1 MNIDILTLFPNMFRG
16 PFQES
21 IIKRSVERGLVDIS
35 VHDLREYATD
45 KHKMVDD
52 YPFGGGGGMVL
63 KPGPIFDAV
72 NAIKANQKLNVKQ
85 GSLSTP
91 VILLSPQG
99 VVLNQRIIEG
109 LKLHD
114 NLIFICGHYD
124 GVDDRV
130 TRQIVDMEISI
141 GDYVLSGGEIPAM
154 VLTDS
159 IVRLIPGAVGD
170 PDSINDD
177 SHTSGLLQFPQYTRP
192 EIYNGLMVPNVL
204 LSGDHRAVEIWRRQQ
219 SLLKTQKVRPDLLGT
234 APLDSDDLK
243 FLETNASGDI
253 DG

>member
-1 MNIDILTLFPNMFRG
+1 MNIDILTLFPEMFRG

-21 IIKRSVERGLVDIS
+21 IIKRAVERGLVDIS
-35 VHDLREYATD
+35 VHDLRDYATD

-52 YPFGGGGGMVL
+52 YPFGGGGMVL

-72 NAIKANQKLNVKQ
+72 DAIKVNQKLDAKRAQ
-85 GSLSTP
+85 FSTS
-91 VILLSPQG
+91 VVLLSPQG

-114 NLIFICGHYD
+114 NLILICGHYD

-130 TRQIVDMEISI
+130 TQQIVDMEISI

-170 PDSINDD
+170 PDSLNDD

-192 EIYNGLMVPNVL
+192 EIYSGLQVPSVL
-204 LSGDHRAVEIWRRQQ
+204 LSGDHRAVELWRRQQ

-234 APLDSDDLK
+234 APLDSNDLG
-243 FLETNASGDI
+243 FLETNTSGDV
-253 DG
+253 DS

>member
-1 MNIDILTLFPNMFRG
+1 MNIDILTLFPEMFRG

-21 IIKRSVERGLVDIS
+21 IIKRAAERWLVDIS
-35 VHDLREYATD
+35 VHDLRDYATD

-72 NAIKANQKLNVKQ
+72 DAIKSNQKLDAKKVPF
-85 GSLSTP
+85 STS
-91 VILLSPQG
+91 VVLLSPQG

-114 NLIFICGHYD
+114 NLILICGHYD
-124 GVDDRV
+124 GIDDRV
-130 TRQIVDMEISI
+130 TQQIVDVEISI

-170 PDSINDD
+170 PDSLNDD

-192 EIYNGLMVPNVL
+192 EIYSGLPVPSVL
-204 LSGDHRAVEIWRRQQ
+204 LSGDHRAVELWRRQQ

-234 APLDSDDLK
+234 APLDSNDLE
-243 FLETNASGDI
+243 FLETNTSGDV
-253 DG
+253 DS

>member
-1 MNIDILTLFPNMFRG
+1 MNIDILTLFPGMFRG
-16 PFQES
+16 PFQDS
-21 IIKRSVERGLVDIS
+21 IIKRASERGLVDIS
-35 VHDLREYATD
+35 VHDLRDYATD

-72 NAIKANQKLNVKQ
+72 DSIKVRQKLDVAH
-85 GSLSTP
+85 GPFSTS

-99 VVLNQRIIEG
+99 VVLNQRIIED
-109 LKLHD
+109 LKLKD
-114 NLIFICGHYD
+114 NLILICGHYD

-130 TRQIVDMEISI
+130 TREVVDMEISI

-192 EIYNGLMVPNVL
+192 EIYNGLKVPDVL
-204 LSGDHRAVEIWRRQQ
+204 LSGNHRAVEIWRRQQ
-219 SLLKTQKVRPDLLGT
+219 SLLKTQKVRPDLLGA
-234 APLDSDDLK
+234 APLDSDDLE

-253 DG
+253 VV